1 MEKPVPGP
9 AAAAHTQRGSGGLPP
24 CQPARRRPA
33 RLPLADQ
40 KARARVRPAGAHE
53 RCTVRG
59 PLHGYRV
66 GVRARPGPRLARH

>member
-1 MEKPVPGP
+1 MILSAARAACPP
-9 AAAAHTQRGSGGLPP
+9 ANRLGAG
-24 CQPARRRPA
+24 RPA
-33 RLPLADQ
+33 CLWPFRPSDQ